1 MDRVLVN
8 KPQPLEAQAVAER
21 NKVQKSFGT
30 RVRLLRTEQNLT
42 LEMLAEKADLHEKYV
57 GSVERGE
64 RNLSLF
70 NVWRLAKGLSI
81 TTAELVEELPSPRA
95 VRTRK

>member
-8 KPQPLEAQAVAER
+8 KPKPLEAQAAAER
-21 NKVQKSFGT
+21 DKVQKSFGK
-30 RVRLLRTEQNLT
+30 RVRALRSEKDMT
-42 LEMLAEKADLHEKYV
+42 LEMLAEAADLHERYV

-70 NVWRLAKGLSI
+70 NVWRLAKGLGI
-81 TTAELVEELPSPRA
+81 TTAELVQELPSPRA
-95 VRTRK
+95 AKARK